1 MRRWSMGDVK
11 LTFPAQFFQT
21 VGTAHCMTHCVN
33 YQCEEAPFVHKLGSS
48 CFVSVLVANKASK
61 TRSSEIQNPRIN
73 NTFLVACQIEWL
85 CLNSSTSLLPGQKL
99 DRSQQLYVVAN
110 RLHNSH
116 LLRDEL
122 VVLESILKIEKKPC
136 KNVLH
141 KVHMDLGRLYH
152 SLYEDDKRSLDYFK
166 QAMLTATSLAS
177 HIDCSQ
183 SVGLT
188 YHYLGRY
195 EAGDRYFQKALEHS
209 KRVPRDVREILELT
223 MQVKQVFTLELR
235 GKGQEAIK
243 EYGKLLKRAKA
254 IKNLEIEQEIHS
266 NLGIACENACDYRK
280 ASGHQRQALDLSRQ
294 LGDEI
299 FEGASLGH
307 LANDLY
313 QLGEYRETLQVA
325 KEYLQVSNEMQNR
338 QSEGKACGILGSA
351 YEALGDYKNALIFQE
366 KDLQISI
373 ELGDKKGVGKTLTNL
388 GLVYQSVGDYEKA
401 IGYFEERL
409 KIARDCGDEIGK
421 EHAHKN
427 LGETYELK
435 GDKSIAIQEYKK
447 YETLALQRN
456 DPKTQAHVCILRG
469 KRCLVAGP
477 NADQYDQA
485 IRCFQQ
491 VQTIAKDIGSKDFE
505 SVAQE
510 GLGIAKMFTGN
521 IQESKQCF
529 QKGQN
534 IAREQED
541 VPSLAQHCYKL
552 GLVNLFTRNLVDAE
566 SHLNSCIEL
575 YEIIRGNIKM
585 QESLKI
591 PIQDKQKDAYKLLQ
605 RVQIERGKFEEA
617 LVTAESGRARAIAD
631 LMQFNLLGDQSP
643 SEVRDDVRSCA
654 ETSPVLFYSWFPEI
668 CYIWVIHTNG
678 SISFRKLGRLS
689 SFAGGNDLDKQI
701 TDFCKSIKKQSL
713 ARDIPVNLQPRAHAT
728 PPRSSVSDVLY
739 NALIGPV
746 QDLIADSP
754 EIVIVPEGPLYSLP
768 FSALRD
774 QHGRYLSESVR
785 IRIVPS
791 LTTLK
796 LIAKSRLSVKCRRQN
811 ILIIGDPN
819 TGMVQE
825 EGKEPELVPR
835 LPFAKQECN
844 MIGEMLHATPLTGTF
859 AGFYRL

>member
-1 MRRWSMGDVK
+1 M
-11 LTFPAQFFQT
+11 
-21 VGTAHCMTHCVN
+21 
-33 YQCEEAPFVHKLGSS
+33 
-48 CFVSVLVANKASK
+48 VALLKKA
-61 TRSSEIQNPRIN
+61 N
-73 NTFLVACQIEWL
+73 FLQDALI
-85 CLNSSTSLLPGQKL
+85 
-99 DRSQQLYVVAN
+99 
-110 RLHNSH
+110 
-116 LLRDEL
+116 
-122 VVLESILKIEKKPC
+122 VLESILKIDKKC
-136 KNVLH
+136 DTVLYS
-141 KVHMDLGRLYH
+141 VYMDLGRLHH
-152 SLYEDDKRSLDYFK
+152 SLYEDEEKSLDYFK
-166 QAMLTATSLAS
+166 QAIPIAESLEW
-177 HIDCSQ
+177 HQECSSAFQ
-183 SVGLT
+183 GAGLA
-188 YHYLGRY
+188 YFYLGNHKEGY
-195 EAGDRYFQKALEHS
+195 RYFQKALEHL
-209 KRVPRDVREILELT
+209 RRLPYDIEIPELNLQLK
-223 MQVKQVFTLELR
+223 MAFTLELR
-235 GKGQEAIK
+235 GKDQEAIE
-243 EYGKLLKRAKA
+243 EYKKLLDRAEA
-254 IKNLEIEQEIHS
+254 IKNPEIELEIHS
-266 NLGIACENACDYRK
+266 NLGLIYENVCDYRK
-280 ASGHQRQALDLSRQ
+280 ACGHQRQALDLSRQ
-294 LGDEI
+294 LGDKI

-388 GLVYQSVGDYEKA
+388 GVVYQSVGDYEKA

-409 KIARDCGDEIGK
+409 KIARDCGDEIGE

-427 LGETYELK
+427 LGEAYELK

-491 VQTIAKDIGSKDFE
+491 VQTIAKNIGSKDFE

-510 GLGIAKMFTGN
+510 GLGLAKMLKGN

-541 VPSLAQHCYKL
+541 VPSQAEHCYKL

-566 SHLNSCIEL
+566 SHLNNCIEL
-575 YEIIRGNIKM
+575 YEIIRGNIRM

-701 TDFCKSIKKQSL
+701 TDFRESIKKPSL

-728 PPRSSVSDVLY
+728 PPRPSGSDVLY

-796 LIAKSRLSVKCRRQN
+796 IIAKSRLSVKCRRQN
-811 ILIIGDPN
+811 ILIVGDPN
-819 TGMVQE
+819 TGTVQE